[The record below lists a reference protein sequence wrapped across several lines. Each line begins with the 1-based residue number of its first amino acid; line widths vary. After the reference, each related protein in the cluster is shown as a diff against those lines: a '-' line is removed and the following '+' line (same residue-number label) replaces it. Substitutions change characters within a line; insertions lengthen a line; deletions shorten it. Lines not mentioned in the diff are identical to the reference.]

1 MILRLTF
8 FAALAVVLSV
18 GGVSEIEAAEA
29 DLSWH
34 TYQGSSAFETAN
46 AVAVDGDGN
55 TYVAGKSLTGWGTPI
70 EEYGFGF
77 SAIVVAKFNSAGVLQ
92 WHTFLGDAGG
102 SSANGIALDDSGNIY
117 ITGLSTETWGSP
129 LHAHTSRE
137 DIVVLKLNA
146 SGVLQWHTFYGETSP
161 TRLDYGTAVTA
172 DGNGNIYVTGASH
185 GPWETDPVNSV
196 DTQVASAVFVMKLD
210 SAGALQWH
218 TFHGSFNTDTG
229 ASIVLDASNNIYVA
243 GQSRISWGNPVKAF
257 SGGNSD
263 GVVLKLNASGVLQ
276 WHTFMGSNS
285 TDNSSAIDL
294 DKDGQPYV
302 TGRSSKNW
310 PDVTPRNAHSD
321 GDNLDYYL
329 AKLST
334 SGNLQWYS
342 FYGSTASETGTSVA
356 IDCNGDIFIG
366 GLGSASWGSPVN
378 DFSGGNSDFNILKLN
393 AEGSLLWQTFQGST
407 ADDLANDLAVNN
419 QGFLSVA
426 GYGGDWGTPVD
437 DFTGDRD
444 LLVTAFS
451 NATACVKIFDNSF
464 E

>member
-1 MILRLTF
+1 
-8 FAALAVVLSV
+8 
-18 GGVSEIEAAEA
+18 
-29 DLSWH
+29 
-34 TYQGSSAFETAN
+34 
-46 AVAVDGDGN
+46 
-55 TYVAGKSLTGWGTPI
+55 
-70 EEYGFGF
+70 
-77 SAIVVAKFNSAGVLQ
+77 
-92 WHTFLGDAGG
+92 
-102 SSANGIALDDSGNIY
+102 
-117 ITGLSTETWGSP
+117 
-129 LHAHTSRE
+129 
-137 DIVVLKLNA
+137 
-146 SGVLQWHTFYGETSP
+146 
-161 TRLDYGTAVTA
+161 
-172 DGNGNIYVTGASH
+172 VTGASH